1 MRIPTSRYFQER
13 KVGTVL
19 AWYDNKWAY
28 QLLTKDEHQNYIQ
41 NFMASTT
48 SFDKTGVRNYALV
61 TAAYWGFTVTDGALR
76 MLVLLY
82 FHTLGYSPFEVAM
95 LFLFYEI
102 FGIVTNLFG
111 GWIGSQLGVKLTL
124 YGGIAL
130 QIGALLM
137 MTPVNEAWALALA
150 IPYVMAAQAVSGIAK
165 DLTKMSSKSAIRLVI
180 PQEAQS
186 SLFKWVAILTGSK
199 NALKGVGFFLG
210 SVLLAVFGYVN
221 ALLIMAGGLFLIL
234 LSSRWLPSG
243 MGKIKAKIKFR
254 QLFSKSREIN
264 ILSAARFFLFGAR
277 DVWFVVGLPV
287 FLYSQLNW
295 TFEQVGGFLAIW
307 VIGYGIVQS
316 LAPTLLKR
324 FGSGNPPQASTIRF
338 WTGFL
343 TAMPVAIALS
353 LQAGLPPGR
362 TIVIGL
368 MAFGIVFAFNSA
380 VHSYL
385 VLAYTEGDKVALNV
399 GFYYMANSGGR
410 LAGTVL
416 SGVIFQ
422 LYGLVGCLWISAIF
436 VLLAELITLKLS
448 NPKSERAIAQKVQ

>member
-1 MRIPTSRYFQER
+1 
-13 KVGTVL
+13 
-19 AWYDNKWAY
+19 
-28 QLLTKDEHQNYIQ
+28 
-41 NFMASTT
+41 MASPST
-48 SFDKTGVRNYALV
+48 FDQTGVRNYALV

-82 FHTLGYSPFEVAM
+82 FHTIGYSPLEVAM

-111 GWIGSQLGVKLTL
+111 GWIGSRFGVKLTL

-130 QIGALLM
+130 QILALFL
-137 MTPVNEAWALALA
+137 MTPVNESWTLALA
-150 IPYVMAAQAVSGIAK
+150 VPYVMVAQAISGIAK

-210 SVLLAVFGYVN
+210 SVLLAVFGYVS
-221 ALLIMAGGLFLIL
+221 ALLIMAGALILIL
-234 LSSRWLPSG
+234 LSSYWLPSG
-243 MGKIKAKIKFR
+243 MGKIKAKIKFT
-254 QLFSKSREIN
+254 QIFSKSREIN
-264 ILSAARFFLFGAR
+264 ILSGARFFLFGAR
-277 DVWFVVGLPV
+277 DVWFVVALPV
-287 FLYSQLNW
+287 FLYGTLNW
-295 TFEQVGGFLAIW
+295 SFEQVGGFLALW
-307 VIGYGIVQS
+307 VIGYGLVQS

-324 FGSGNPPQASTIRF
+324 FGSGEPPKAATIRF

-343 TAMPVAIALS
+343 TAIPAAIALA
-353 LQAGLPPGR
+353 LQAVRSPGQ
-362 TIVIGL
+362 TIVLGL
-368 MAFGIVFAFNSA
+368 MTFGIIFAFNSA

-385 VLAYTEGDKVALNV
+385 VLAYTEDDKVTLNV

-416 SGVIFQ
+416 SGLVFQ
-422 LYGLVGCLWISAIF
+422 LYGLVGCLWVSAVF
-436 VLLAELITLKLS
+436 VLLAELITLKLP
-448 NPKSERAIAQKVQ
+448 NPKSYPAAIAWQSSSGD